1 MNKQVTELDLRRPE
15 FQDPKLKPEH
25 FEFDADGEVV
35 RKDRFETGMRR
46 VHGVLIE
53 QGLSSAR
60 GKWTVDSVVEKVRSA
75 LDENKRLKLL
85 IKIIKCAPEDAE
97 YFHFENMHYVKD
109 IDHEDHQHAQENP
122 KDSPLIG
129 FKSKKI
135 KAVDQWGPDSG
146 WLPYIEVLVSI
157 GDINKEINELV
168 GLEEGQS

>member
-1 MNKQVTELDLRRPE
+1 MKKEVTELDLRRPE

-35 RKDRFETGMRR
+35 RKDRFETGMRK
-46 VHGVLIE
+46 VHSVLIGR
-53 QGLSSAR
+53 GLASAR
-60 GKWTVDSVVEKVRSA
+60 DKWTVDSVVDKVKCA
-75 LDENKRLKLL
+75 IDEANRLKLL
-85 IKIIKCAPEDAE
+85 IKIVKCAPEDAE

-109 IDHEDHQHAQENP
+109 IDQEDHQHAKENL

-135 KAVDQWGPDSG
+135 ETKDQWGPDSG

-157 GDINKEINELV
+157 SDIKKEINELV
-168 GLEEGQS
+168 GVKS